1 MTLTGRLRGKAT
13 FTACRNTI
21 FQGLAADGAKL
32 ALWLLWRAG
41 FRITNFIH
49 DEVLIEVPE
58 TSDLHDQAERIRELM
73 IAGMQQVIPNL
84 PICVEIAA
92 SRRWDVR
99 AKAVFDSNGRLQIW
113 TPTEAD
119 EAALAQS
126 WHNPQVA

>member
-1 MTLTGRLRGKAT
+1 MRTPHEPSLKES
-13 FTACRNTI
+13 
-21 FQGLAADGAKL
+21 
-32 ALWLLWRAG
+32 G
-41 FRITNFIH
+41 FWSAVYIGFAVI
-49 DEVLIEVPE
+49 
-58 TSDLHDQAERIRELM
+58 LM

-84 PICVEIAA
+84 LICVEIAA